1 MEIKAGQVWESK
13 LWKFILISVNKNDVD
28 LIAFNK
34 STSNKE
40 TSNPYLSVLLDEIEK
55 KKLKLLGE
63 SKVNINDLF
72 EIKEIKNDNMEK

>member
-55 KKLKLLGE
+55 KKLKLIGE
-63 SKVNINDLF
+63 SKVNINELF
-72 EIKEIKNDNMEK
+72 DVKEQSK

>member
-1 MEIKAGQVWESK
+1 MEIKAGQVWENK
-13 LWKFILISVNKNDVD
+13 LWKFILIAVNKNDVD

-55 KKLKLLGE
+55 KKLKLIGE

-72 EIKEIKNDNMEK
+72 EVEEGKK

>member
-1 MEIKAGQVWESK
+1 MEIKAGQVWENE
-13 LWKFILISVNKNDVD
+13 LWKFILISINKNDVD

-55 KKLKLLGE
+55 KKLKLIGE
-63 SKVNINDLF
+63 SKVNINELF
-72 EIKEIKNDNMEK
+72 EVKEGKK

>member
-55 KKLKLLGE
+55 KKLKLIGE
-63 SKVNINDLF
+63 SEVNINDLF
-72 EIKEIKNDNMEK
+72 KVKEG